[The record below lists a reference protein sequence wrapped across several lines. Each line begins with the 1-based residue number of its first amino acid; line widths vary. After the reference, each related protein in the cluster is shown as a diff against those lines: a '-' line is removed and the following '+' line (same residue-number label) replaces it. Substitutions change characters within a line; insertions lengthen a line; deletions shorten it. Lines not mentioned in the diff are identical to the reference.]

1 METLIVHPET
11 PEKAVMKALNV
22 AYEEDIDT
30 TEYLQSTKAN
40 KEALE
45 QSIEQAGKGET
56 TTITL
61 DDVQKQFFRKGQWR
75 NQCIGKTGE
84 ITILKK

>member
-11 PEKAVMKALNV
+11 QEKAEALKAVMKAMDV
-22 AYEEDIDT
+22 AYEEDMDT
-30 TEYLQSTKAN
+30 TDYLLSIKAN

-45 QSIEQAGKGET
+45 QSIEQAKKGET

-61 DDVQKQFFRKGQWR
+61 DDIWK
-75 NQCIGKTGE
+75 
-84 ITILKK
+84 